1 MADIPVIPR
10 SVSLPTTLS
19 FAHDPI
25 AGLQAYT
32 ERYGNTFYLYIG
44 GISKS
49 LVTIDPEVAQHVL
62 QKQHRRYEKSP
73 IQTDVLSKYIG
84 RGLLTNTGSSWL
96 RQRRLIQPGF
106 HRDRLATLTN
116 IMQGVIDQELDLLC
130 QRNKESG
137 MDIYE
142 EMLRITFRI
151 VGRAIFSEDVV
162 EEELNQ
168 LGAKITQI
176 QEYVIKEVRLP
187 FLRWWY
193 ILTGKRERNLSL
205 SRDILDM
212 QRQFIRRREENGA
225 TRDDLLQMLLDSRY
239 EDTGLP
245 MEEQQLVEETG
256 ILFVAGHE
264 TSANALAWTLYLL
277 AKHPEIQ
284 EQLRNELEEI
294 APGRPPG
301 FTELRSL
308 PILTNVIKESMRLY
322 PPAWITDRIALE
334 DDEIGGVKIPK
345 GTIVIP
351 FIYGIHHATQYWDDP
366 EEFRPDRFLNHQAP
380 FTYFPFGGGPR
391 LCIGNN
397 FAMMEMQLV
406 IAAWLR
412 RFSFQLIPDQ
422 GIKAKALIT
431 LRPANGIQMYLQEN
445 K

>member
-1 MADIPVIPR
+1 MASIPVIPR
-10 SVSLPTTLS
+10 AVSLPTTLS

-44 GISKS
+44 GVSKS
-49 LVTIDPEVAQHVL
+49 LITIDPEVAQHVL

-73 IQTDVLSKYIG
+73 IQTDVLSKYVG

-106 HRDRLATLTN
+106 HRDRLAALTK
-116 IMQGVIDQELDLLC
+116 IMQGVIDQELDLLS
-130 QRNKESG
+130 QRSHNQAV
-137 MDIYE
+137 DVYE

-162 EEELNQ
+162 EEELDQ
-168 LGAKITQI
+168 LGDKITQI

-193 ILTGKRERNLSL
+193 ILSGKRDRNLGL

-212 QRQFIRRREENGA
+212 QRKFIRRREESGA
-225 TRDDLLQMLLDSRY
+225 TRDDLLQMLLDARY

-284 EQLRNELEEI
+284 EQVRQELEET
-294 APGRPPG
+294 APDRSPA
-301 FTELRSL
+301 FTDLRSL
-308 PILTNVIKESMRLY
+308 PILTNVIQEAMRLY
-322 PPAWITDRIALE
+322 PPAWITDRVALE
-334 DDEIGGVKIPK
+334 DDEIGGAKIPK
-345 GTIVIP
+345 GTVIIP
-351 FIYGIHHATQYWDDP
+351 FIYGIHHSTQFWDDP
-366 EEFRPDRFLNHQAP
+366 EVFRPARFQNNP
-380 FTYFPFGGGPR
+380 SPYTYFPFGGGPR

-422 GIKAKALIT
+422 GVKAKALIT
-431 LRPANGIQMYLQEN
+431 LRPADGIKMYLQEN

>member
-1 MADIPVIPR
+1 
-10 SVSLPTTLS
+10 
-19 FAHDPI
+19 
-25 AGLQAYT
+25 
-32 ERYGNTFYLYIG
+32 
-44 GISKS
+44 
-49 LVTIDPEVAQHVL
+49 
-62 QKQHRRYEKSP
+62 
-73 IQTDVLSKYIG
+73 
-84 RGLLTNTGSSWL
+84 
-96 RQRRLIQPGF
+96 
-106 HRDRLATLTN
+106 
-116 IMQGVIDQELDLLC
+116 MQGVIDQELDLLS
-130 QRNKESG
+130 QLSK
-137 MDIYE
+137 DQAVDVYE
-142 EMLRITFRI
+142 EMLRITFRV

-168 LGAKITQI
+168 LGDKITQI

-193 ILTGKRERNLSL
+193 ILTGKRDLNLRL

-212 QRQFIRRREENGA
+212 QRKFIRRREASGA
-225 TRDDLLQMLLDSRY
+225 SRDDLLQMLLDARY

-277 AKHPEIQ
+277 AQHPEIQ
-284 EQLRNELEEI
+284 EQLRQELEET
-294 APGRPPG
+294 APGRPPA
-301 FTELRSL
+301 FAELRSL
-308 PILTNVIKESMRLY
+308 PILTNVIHEAMRLY
-322 PPAWITDRIALE
+322 PPAWITDRVALE
-334 DDEIGGVKIPK
+334 DDKIGGVEIPK
-345 GTIVIP
+345 GTVIVP
-351 FIYGIHHATQYWDDP
+351 FIYGIHHSAQYWDDP
-366 EEFRPDRFLNHQAP
+366 EVFRPDRFQENQAP

-431 LRPANGIQMYLQEN
+431 LRPANGIKMYLQAT